1 VRARRSARGAEG
13 IAHLTAETL
22 TAPGSFALARES
34 EGLVLR
40 LAGTW
45 TLGGAEQLARQLAA
59 IETGSAQ
66 RLRVD
71 LSDVTALDAAG
82 AWILFRFMRQA
93 QAADAKVEIT
103 GHTEAQAALLR
114 RMAPVVEER
123 KSLAR
128 PLIPPI
134 RAMVE
139 RVGRSTFSFIERGY
153 ALVSF
158 FGIVAVAL
166 LRTVRRPGQLR
177 FIALLSHI
185 ERIGLDAM
193 PIVGLLSFLIGVV
206 LAYQGADQLRAYGA
220 EIFTINLLGVSVL
233 RELGVLLT
241 AIMVAG
247 RSGSAFTAEIGTMQV
262 NEEVDALRTLGLDP
276 VEVLV
281 LPRLLAMMVALPLLA
296 FFSDMMA
303 LLGGAIMAL
312 FVLDISTAQFLTQF
326 QEAIIPRMFWVG
338 IIKAPFF
345 AFLIA
350 MVGCFEGLQVQGS
363 AESVGRL
370 TTKSVVESIFLVIVA
385 DAAFSI
391 FFSYI
396 GV

>member
-1 VRARRSARGAEG
+1 V
-13 IAHLTAETL
+13 
-22 TAPGSFALARES
+22 TAPGSLALAREG
-34 EGLVLR
+34 ELLVLR
-40 LAGTW
+40 LAGPL
-45 TLGGAEQLARQLAA
+45 TLAGADLLSIQLGDIDAGGAAR
-59 IETGSAQ
+59 I
-66 RLRVD
+66 RVD
-71 LSDVTALDAAG
+71 LSQVTALDSAG
-82 AWILFRFMRQA
+82 AWVVFRFLRRMEA
-93 QAADAKVEIT
+93 GGAHAELT
-103 GHTEAQAALLR
+103 GQTDAQAALLH
-114 RMAPVVEER
+114 RMTPVAEER
-123 KSLAR
+123 KPLAR

-139 RVGRSTFSFIERGY
+139 RVGHATFEFVGRGY

-166 LRTVRRPGQLR
+166 LRTLVRPRQLR
-177 FIALLSHI
+177 FIALLSHV

-296 FFSDMMA
+296 FFADMMA
-303 LLGGAIMAL
+303 LFGGALMAL
-312 FVLDISTAQFLTQF
+312 FVLDISVAQFIDQF
-326 QEAIIPRMFWVG
+326 REAIVSRMFWVG
-338 IIKAPFF
+338 IVKAPFF

-350 MVGCFEGLQVQGS
+350 MVGCYEGLQVEGS